1 MKQLVCMICAGW
13 IVVSSFAQS
22 WNYQT
27 VGLTTNK
34 TTTLIFPCAVVRG
47 DIGSS
52 DVISREVKE
61 NPNILFLKARRAD
74 FPETNINVVT
84 TDGRLYDFTVRY
96 DSMLVRTVYNVDA
109 RQAANKKEIL
119 FGSGVMS
126 PAAIENY
133 AARALHGK
141 TVTRG
146 INDNIG
152 DVFASIDAIYVKEH
166 VIFFRLSLANASSIT
181 YDVDFM
187 RFSLKD
193 NRVSKRTATQQQE
206 LKPVC
211 VAGDVT
217 RVSAGQ
223 HAVAV
228 YAFQKFTIPDKKSFL
243 IEIGEKNGG
252 RFLELRVKNS
262 KLIKAALPDN
272 NR

>member
-1 MKQLVCMICAGW
+1 MICAGL

-22 WNYQT
+22 WNHQT

-34 TTTLIFPCAVVRG
+34 TTTLIFPSAIVRG

-74 FPETNINVVT
+74 FRETNINVVT

-96 DSMLVRTVYNVDA
+96 DSMLARTVYNIEA
-109 RQAANKKEIL
+109 TQAANKKEIL
-119 FGSGVMS
+119 FGSGGMN

-133 AARALHGK
+133 AAHALHGK
-141 TVTRG
+141 RVTCG
-146 INDNIG
+146 VKDNIG
-152 DVFASIDAIYVKEH
+152 KVFASIDGIYVKEN
-166 VIFFRLSLANASSIT
+166 VLFFRIAVDNASSIN
-181 YDVDFM
+181 YDLDFM

-193 NRVSKRTATQQQE
+193 NKVNKRTATQEQE
-206 LKPVC
+206 LKPIC
-211 VAGDVT
+211 IAGDVT
-217 RVSAGQ
+217 HIRAGQ

-252 RFLELRVKNS
+252 RFLELRLKNS
-262 KLIKAALPDN
+262 RLIKAVRLSN
-272 NR
+272 